1 MGQTGMREMLRS
13 GFAHIRH
20 SSGKTRLKAIAGRFR
35 RTYRAALFGAKVV
48 DRTVRVER
56 LGKTHPR

>member
-13 GFAHIRH
+13 GFAQIRH
-20 SSGKTRLKAIAGRFR
+20 SSGKTRLKAIAGRFP
-35 RTYRAALFGAKVV
+35 RTYWAAFFGAKVV